1 MYDEFN
7 ICLML
12 NNSIGLSV
20 GIESAGDLVP
30 QTSKVRTLH
39 LAEEDIL
46 SPFDSKIVY
55 VCQSIKINKKLQYS
69 LLCMVNRQQK
79 ISGICGY
86 KILEP
91 PFKRHMKKMISL

>member
-1 MYDEFN
+1 MMYDEFN

-39 LAEEDIL
+39 LAE
-46 SPFDSKIVY
+46 
-55 VCQSIKINKKLQYS
+55 
-69 LLCMVNRQQK
+69 
-79 ISGICGY
+79 
-86 KILEP
+86 
-91 PFKRHMKKMISL
+91 